1 MGQAVNV
8 DLVGS
13 LLGLAGDVHSLL
25 GGDELDELVTVFT
38 DDDRP
43 AGGRLVSA
51 RNTQLCS
58 T

>member
-13 LLGLAGDVHSLL
+13 LLGLAGDVDSLL
-25 GGDELDELVTVFT
+25 GGDELDELVTVLT
-38 DDDRP
+38 DDDGP
-43 AGGRLVSA
+43 AARRLDWA
-51 RNTQLCS
+51 RDTQLCS